1 MGMFNFLA
9 VGSSLRGLV
18 GRRFHYA
25 TEADSMIPNFGLRP
39 GAAERLRDVRENRRR
54 EDPFVRRNEVLDRE
68 INQRLHQHSGP
79 RVRSTF
85 RPERPVVQRVV
96 PEPPA
101 AVASVMASSVET
113 AQPAPG
119 TGAGWV
125 RKLKI
130 ARRVATRSVESGVR
144 VKRQPKRPS
153 VYRGS
158 AAARQRRAPQWMV
171 GT

>member
-9 VGSSLRGLV
+9 VGNSLRGLV

-25 TEADSMIPNFGLRP
+25 SESDTMIPNFGLRP
-39 GAAERLRDVRENRRR
+39 GAAERLREVRENRRR
-54 EDPFVRRNEVLDRE
+54 EDPFARRNEVLDRE

-85 RPERPVVQRVV
+85 RPERPVARRVV
-96 PEPPA
+96 PEQPPVAAPSAATAAEAAPPA
-101 AVASVMASSVET
+101 T
-113 AQPAPG
+113 G
-119 TGAGWV
+119 NGAGWV

-130 ARRVATRSVESGVR
+130 ARRVSARPAGSGQR

-153 VYRGS
+153 VYRGK
-158 AAARQRRAPQWMV
+158 AAARRQRAPQWMA